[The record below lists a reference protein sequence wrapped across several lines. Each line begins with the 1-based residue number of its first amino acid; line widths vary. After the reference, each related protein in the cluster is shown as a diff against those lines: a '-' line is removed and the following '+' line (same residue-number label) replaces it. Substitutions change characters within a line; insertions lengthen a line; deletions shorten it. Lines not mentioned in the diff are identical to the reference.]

1 MAKLKISNDQKG
13 STSAGV
19 SVRDV
24 SPGRSIYLSNS
35 QWAAL
40 NECLGN
46 EVIWNDMD
54 QAGAPESLRSAL
66 SKLLKVANEVQA
78 KNDKNKEDN

>member
-19 SVRDV
+19 QA
-24 SPGRSIYLSNS
+24 GRSIYLSNS

-66 SKLLKVANEVQA
+66 SKLLRVANEVQA
-78 KNDKNKEDN
+78 KNDKNKNKEDN

>member
-1 MAKLKISNDQKG
+1 MAKLKMVDISNDQKG
-13 STSAGV
+13 GTSAGV
-19 SVRDV
+19 QA
-24 SPGRSIYLSNS
+24 GRSIYLSNS

-46 EVIWNDMD
+46 DDMD
-54 QAGAPESLRSAL
+54 QAGTPESLRSAL